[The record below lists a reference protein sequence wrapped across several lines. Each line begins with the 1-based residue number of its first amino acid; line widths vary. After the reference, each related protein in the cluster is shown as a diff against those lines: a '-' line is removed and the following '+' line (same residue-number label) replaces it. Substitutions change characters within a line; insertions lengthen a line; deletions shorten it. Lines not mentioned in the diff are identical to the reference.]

1 MSVNLLFIH
10 ISCVARIGKN
20 EDVRRPLRHYTLQKI
35 QKLIKTTISDQIPL
49 KGMSELD
56 RIAAIKIIKE
66 RINVEGYLI
75 CEPTN
80 DGKNEYG
87 HRKMLKNSVQIL
99 SEK

>member
-10 ISCVARIGKN
+10 VSCVARIGKN
-20 EDVRRPLRHYTLQKI
+20 EDERRPLRHYTLQKI

-80 DGKNEYG
+80 DVEC
-87 HRKMLKNSVQIL
+87 
-99 SEK
+99 